1 MKITRALASSVGPAS
16 KLYMNA
22 AEVICLSYCSR
33 FVTYLFTAFSTY
45 LCVPL
50 IMIDLLLR
58 ATWQKPGICS

>member
-1 MKITRALASSVGPAS
+1 
-16 KLYMNA
+16 MNA

-33 FVTYLFTAFSTY
+33 FVTYLLTAFSTY